1 MLAMSLNVRIHGNY
15 PSINK
20 CCIFQKTFALLESDL
35 QCNFLNMFAFNILNI
50 ECSGMAKVSLNL
62 WLVDDI
68 VPEMQ
73 LTCIAVT
80 LH

>member
-1 MLAMSLNVRIHGNY
+1 MLEYMVIILQLINVVF
-15 PSINK
+15 SK
-20 CCIFQKTFALLESDL
+20 KTFALLESDL

-62 WLVDDI
+62 WFVDDI

-80 LH
+80 LY